1 MRCRRSTK
9 HQAKPK
15 TAMLG
20 LPSYSLTSTTGP
32 PESGKTALNR
42 WVLATVI
49 IGLIIVG
56 ALFSLIYFSTAQV
69 SSKTFS
75 YIPPPDA
82 NGTYGTLSISDV
94 NGLVTIVPWLQPNV
108 LINGTVTARGLGS
121 SLSTVNL
128 SNSSSNGDVAFHAMF
143 PANAGFFFSQSYSVN
158 VNVFVPS
165 TIRFTSVQVS
175 NVNGGVRIENLN
187 STTVDL
193 KTMNGAVFVG
203 CRYCL
208 NVTAA
213 STNGNI
219 TATNSNLAFTV
230 SSSASFRLNAI
241 VLNGFIQIS
250 GFPDLITTNQTSLN
264 HTFGTDGAS
273 VNIKTVNGQ
282 ITITGT

>member
-1 MRCRRSTK
+1 M
-9 HQAKPK
+9 
-15 TAMLG
+15 G
-20 LPSYSLTSTTGP
+20 LLAVYSLTSTIGP
-32 PESGKTALNR
+32 PEPGKTTLNR
-42 WVLATVI
+42 WTLAIVI
-49 IGLIIVG
+49 IGFIIVG
-56 ALFSLIYFSTAQV
+56 ALFSLIYFSNTQV

-75 YIPPPDA
+75 YSPPPDA
-82 NGTYGTLSISDV
+82 DGTYSALSISDV
-94 NGLVTIVPWLQPNV
+94 NGLVTVVPWLRPNV
-108 LINGTVTARGLGS
+108 LINGTVIARGLGS

-143 PANAGFFFSQSYSVN
+143 PANAGFFSQSYSVN

-193 KTMNGAVFVG
+193 KTMNGAVSVR
-203 CRYCL
+203 CVYCL

-219 TATNSNLAFTV
+219 TATFATLVDRGTYNLTATNANMSFTV
-230 SSSASFRLNAI
+230 SSSASFRLSAS
-241 VLNGFIQIS
+241 VLNGFIQVS
-250 GFPDLITTNQTSLN
+250 GFPDIITTNQTSLN

>member
-1 MRCRRSTK
+1 M
-9 HQAKPK
+9 
-15 TAMLG
+15 G
-20 LPSYSLTSTTGP
+20 LLAVYSLTSTIGP
-32 PESGKTALNR
+32 PEPGKTTLNR
-42 WVLATVI
+42 WTLAIVI
-49 IGLIIVG
+49 VGFIIVG

-75 YIPPPDA
+75 YSPPPDA
-82 NGTYGTLSISDV
+82 DGTYGALSISDV
-94 NGLVTIVPWLQPNV
+94 NGLVTVVPWLRPNV
-108 LINGTVTARGLGS
+108 LINGTVIARGLGS

-165 TIRFTSVQVS
+165 STRFTSVQVS

-193 KTMNGAVFVG
+193 KTVNGAVSVG
-203 CRYCL
+203 CMYCL
-208 NVTAA
+208 NVTAT

-219 TATNSNLAFTV
+219 TAKFATLVDQGSYNLTATNANMAFTV
-230 SSSASFRLNAI
+230 SSSASFRLSAS
-241 VLNGFIQIS
+241 VLNGFIQVS
-250 GFPDLITTNQTSLN
+250 GFPDIITTNQTSLN

>member
-1 MRCRRSTK
+1 
-9 HQAKPK
+9 
-15 TAMLG
+15 MLG
-20 LPSYSLTSTTGP
+20 LPSYSLTSTIGP

-42 WVLATVI
+42 WVLAIVI

-219 TATNSNLAFTV
+219 TATFPTLVDQGSYNLTATNSNLAFTV
-230 SSSASFRLNAI
+230 SSSASFRLNAS

-250 GFPDLITTNQTSLN
+250 GFPDIITTNQTSLN